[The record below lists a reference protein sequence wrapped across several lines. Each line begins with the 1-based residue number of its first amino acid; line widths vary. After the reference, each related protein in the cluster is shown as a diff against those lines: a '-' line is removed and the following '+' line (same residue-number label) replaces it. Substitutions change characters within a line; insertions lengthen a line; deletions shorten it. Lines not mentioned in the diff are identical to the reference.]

1 MSERQMK
8 GITVCA
14 DCVYY
19 NLKRHKCNRG
29 CTDEGK
35 PTDHFYA
42 DCPLPDVEPVRHAH
56 WITKTRHEHY
66 PSGKEYEEDY
76 CSACGMRGSI
86 EYDYCPHCGAKMDEV
101 SE

>member
-19 NLKRHKCNRG
+19 SLKRHKCNRG

-56 WITKTRHEHY
+56 WKKIS
-66 PSGKEYEEDY
+66 PAGIYECSNCKQDVMTSDICVYNY
-76 CSACGMRGSI
+76 CHM
-86 EYDYCPHCGAKMDEV
+86 CGARMDEAI
-101 SE
+101 E